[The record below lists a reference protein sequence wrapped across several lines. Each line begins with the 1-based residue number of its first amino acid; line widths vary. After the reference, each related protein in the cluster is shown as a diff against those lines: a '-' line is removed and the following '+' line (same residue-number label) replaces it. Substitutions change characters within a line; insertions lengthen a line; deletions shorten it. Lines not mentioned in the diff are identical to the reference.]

1 MNKVSVGT
9 LAISLAA
16 AGVILA
22 QAPAATAPKGSQ
34 DHAAH
39 MEFKSVD
46 TNSDG
51 RISREEARANV
62 ELTTNFGTLD
72 GDTDTYLSQAEF
84 AKWNQMGKGMKDKGM
99 KDKETT
105 NSSTPKA
112 PAAP

>member
-22 QAPAATAPKGSQ
+22 QAPASTVPKGSQ
-34 DHAAH
+34 GHAAH

-84 AKWNQMGKGMKDKGM
+84 AKWNQMGKGMKDK
-99 KDKETT
+99 ETS
-105 NSSTPKA
+105 NYSTPKT
-112 PAAP
+112 PASP